1 MKSLILF
8 PCFQRLRGHMCRQT
22 ISVVL
27 SAVALVL
34 SFAPQLT
41 ATSVTFFPN
50 TVFSTTPGALDSN
63 VGITG
68 DLIDTFQTTT
78 LLPGLTITLSGGNLS
93 TPVTWTSLPAVFN
106 GDTYP
111 GGTGIL
117 NNQGWDGPETVGNA
131 TGNLLNSATTPTNIS
146 NLITFSLASG
156 TTQFGIGLSNFQTDL
171 SLNLVHELIINGVN
185 FGVIETLAG
194 SNYTSGFVRNTYLV
208 INDPTGSITSVG
220 FQNLNRPQAS
230 QDFLMF
236 DHLAIASGSSAATP
250 ELGTFWFLLTAG
262 IPGGMRLLRKIRE

>member
-1 MKSLILF
+1 MKSLTLF
-8 PCFQRLRGHMCRQT
+8 PCFQCLRGHMRRQPF
-22 ISVVL
+22 VLML

-34 SFAPQLT
+34 SLAPQMT

-50 TVFSTTPGALDSN
+50 TVFSTTPGTLDNN

-78 LLPGLTITLSGGNLS
+78 LLPGLTITLSGGSLT
-93 TPVTWTSLPAVFN
+93 TPITWTSLPAIFN

-117 NNQGWDGPETVGNA
+117 TNQGWDGPETVDNA
-131 TGNLLNSATTPTNIS
+131 TGNILNSPTTPTNIT

-156 TTQFGIGLSNFQTDL
+156 TTQFGIGLSNFQSDP
-171 SLNLVHELIINGVN
+171 SQNLLHELIINGVN

-220 FQNLNRPQAS
+220 FQNLNFPRQS

-236 DHLAIASGSSAATP
+236 DHLAIAASNVATAP
-250 ELGTFWFLLTAG
+250 EPATFWLLLTAG
-262 IPGGMRLLRKIRE
+262 IPGGIRLLRRVR